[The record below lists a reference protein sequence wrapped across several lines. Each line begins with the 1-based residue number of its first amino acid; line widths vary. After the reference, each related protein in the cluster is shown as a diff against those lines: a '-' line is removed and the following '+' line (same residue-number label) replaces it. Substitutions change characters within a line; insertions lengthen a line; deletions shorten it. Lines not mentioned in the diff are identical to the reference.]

1 MHKKLIMVALTM
13 LLSWAGSSLC
23 AQTTN
28 GLQLWLKPEG
38 LPTLVPSAPIVL
50 WTDSSPGG
58 FHATNN
64 TGTKQPTYSPNAL
77 NGYPVAHFTGDGLI
91 SANLNWLQSPL
102 PFNSAYTNFTAI
114 IVYRANIPAVANP
127 RLQLIHQVGGF
138 ANLYIPV
145 TSSTTNIKSDAGN
158 FATAGAPITTGTWKI
173 ATVVE
178 DATSVKI
185 YENGVLLETKGIGA
199 VVANSGGGWVLG
211 ARQDKTRFGFNG
223 DIAEVLVYDTSL
235 DQFARSSTESYLATK
250 YGLSYPVVLADD
262 FSNPQTGSAAP
273 QGYTTGGG
281 PVNIGSGSISM
292 NNSTP
297 LGGYEFFYATCNLN
311 VLPYETAAQLQISF
325 DINNLNGSY
334 LLNQNDSWAAFTL
347 SQYYPSPGGPVTDWG
362 FLIRTNGT
370 GVIFEHPG
378 GGSGLNFIGIS
389 VPPSTNY
396 HVDLII
402 TNGMVR
408 LLINGADQGTS
419 TILCPLTFS
428 QSFMG
433 FGIGTDNNGAV
444 AADFKNLL
452 VTQTKSESSLPTLP
466 GSLQLLDNFNTAD
479 SGDLNANLARQSGPV
494 APVSWSTNGNLNSV
508 VSISDN
514 GLLLTNSPGGGVA
527 VGMASPTGDFRQY
540 EHLNSFRISY
550 TVQGTNDSIS
560 NDSWIGTRFRD
571 NAPSHFVADA
581 DGGGTGMNFF
591 SGDGRWYLWQSFLG
605 ETNTSAIVG
614 SGSVPVAASYAF
626 EFEVRTNL
634 LRIKINGQPLLIG
647 CGALADAYLLST
659 AQVNNFITLHCF
671 AGGAAT
677 SAFAKFDDFKFES
690 LDTGLTVAAPT
701 ILNPAVAGS
710 NFSFNLNTV
719 SPIFYA
725 VDSKTDIAAPAWTY
739 LGGFVGNGGS
749 VSYTNTTATNS
760 AQFYRVRV
768 P

>member
-1 MHKKLIMVALTM
+1 MHKKLLMAALTI
-13 LLSWAGSSLC
+13 LLSWSGVSLN

-38 LPTLVPSAPIVL
+38 LTNTVASDPIVF
-50 WTDSSPGG
+50 WTDSSPGAY
-58 FHATNN
+58 HATNT
-64 TGTKQPTYSPNAL
+64 TGTQRPTYSTNAL
-77 NGYPVAHFTGDGLI
+77 NGYSVAHFTGDGLV

-114 IVYRANIPAVANP
+114 IVYKTTIPAVVNP
-127 RLQLIHQVGGF
+127 RCQLIHQVGGF

-145 TSSTTNIKSDAGN
+145 SASTTNIKSDAGN

-185 YENGVLLETKGIGA
+185 YENGVLLESKGIGT
-199 VVANSGGGWVLG
+199 VVANSGGGWVVG
-211 ARQDKTRFGFNG
+211 ARQDKTRFGLNG
-223 DIAEVLVYDTSL
+223 DVAEVLVYSTNLDNTS
-235 DQFARSSTESYLATK
+235 RSSTESYLATK
-250 YGLSYPVVLADD
+250 YGLSSVVLADD
-262 FSNPQTGSAAP
+262 FNNPQTGSAAP

-281 PVNIGSGSISM
+281 PVTIGSGSISM
-292 NNSTP
+292 NNSSP
-297 LGGYEFFYATCNLN
+297 AGGYEFFYATCNLN
-311 VLPYETAAQLQISF
+311 VLPYETGAKLQISF
-325 DINNLNGSY
+325 DINNLTGAYVN
-334 LLNQNDSWAAFTL
+334 NQNDCWASFSL

-362 FLIRTNGT
+362 FLMRTNGT

-378 GGSGLNFIGIS
+378 GGPGLNFIGIS

-396 HVDLII
+396 HADLII
-402 TNGMVR
+402 TNGVVR

-419 TILCPLTFS
+419 TILCPLTLS

-444 AADFKNLL
+444 AANFKNLS
-452 VTQTKSESSLPTLP
+452 VIQTKSLASLPTLP
-466 GSLQLLDNFNTAD
+466 SSLQLLDSFNTAD
-479 SGDLNANLARQSGPV
+479 SSDLNLNLARQTGPV
-494 APVSWSTNGNLNSV
+494 APVSWTTNGNLNSA
-508 VSISDN
+508 VSITGN
-514 GLLLTNSPGGGVA
+514 ALLLTNSPGGGQA
-527 VGMASPTGDFRQY
+527 IGMASPTGDFRQY

-550 TVQGTNDSIS
+550 TVKGTNDATS

-591 SGDGRWYLWQSFLG
+591 SGDGRWYLWQSYLG
-605 ETNTSAIVG
+605 PTNTSGIAG

-634 LRIKINGQPLLIG
+634 LRIKINGQPLLLG

-671 AGGAAT
+671 AGNPATAAY
-677 SAFAKFDDFKFES
+677 AQFDDFKFES
-690 LDTGLTVAAPT
+690 LDPGFTVAAPT
-701 ILNPAVAGS
+701 ILNPASAGS
-710 NFSFNLNTV
+710 SFSFNLSSI

-725 VDSKTDIAAPAWTY
+725 VDSKTDLTAPAWTY
-739 LGGFVGNGGS
+739 LGGIVGNGGS
-749 VSYTNTTATNS
+749 LNYTNTTATNS
-760 AQFYRVRV
+760 AQFYRLRV